1 MKRTIFIIIAVAI
14 MSSTIAQEKT
24 SKLDF
29 KIGSGLGFMGSG
41 DLTALCF
48 ENELNYKLNNYLSTS
63 ISLGL
68 GRSLEFVE
76 RQNDYMQGSL
86 NFFVSPFR
94 NDKRNNFKI
103 GLGYTRIN
111 EAVTY
116 ASSAYSTS
124 SQSNYTINQYQY
136 SGILINGFNMIIENE
151 YKITSRFLVGGKLFM
166 TGSIDTGGI
175 ISGGMLKLGIVL

>member
-1 MKRTIFIIIAVAI
+1 MKRTIFFIIAITI
-14 MSSTIAQEKT
+14 MSSLIAQEKT

-63 ISLGL
+63 ISLGI
-68 GRSLEFVE
+68 GRSVEFIE
-76 RQNDYMQGSL
+76 NHNDYLQGSL
-86 NFFVSPFR
+86 NLFISPFR

-111 EAVTY
+111 ETVTY
-116 ASSAYSTS
+116 LSGSHY
-124 SQSNYTINQYQY
+124 YQGTLMDKFEY
-136 SGILINGFNMIIENE
+136 SGSSINGFNMIVENE

-175 ISGGMLKLGIVL
+175 VSGGMIKLGIVL